1 MIASPHSDPVGRHR
15 ECAVLDEL
23 LVALRAGES
32 RVQVFRGEAGIGK
45 SVLLEYAVA
54 RASEV
59 TVTRAQGVEADME
72 LPYASLH
79 QLCAPF
85 LTQVD
90 ALPGPQRDALRVA
103 FGMAAGDPP
112 DRFLVGLAVLTLL
125 TRASETRPVLVV
137 VDDAQWLD
145 QVSLQTLE
153 FVARRLLAEAVAMVF
168 AARDPE
174 GQAALAGLPETRI
187 SGLDAAAAAELL
199 GSTVGGRLDKR
210 VRDRFVAEMNGNP
223 LALLEFSRGRSAAE
237 LAYGLDSSTYRGAQ
251 YRSAR
256 GTVSSRVERDFAER
270 LGPLPR
276 ATRTLLL
283 IAAAEPIG
291 DAALLVR
298 AAAALE
304 ITPDA
309 EPARTAGLIDFHGSI
324 RFRHPLVRSAV
335 YHQADPEERRAV
347 HRALA
352 AATDPATDPDRR
364 AWHAAQAAPGPDEA
378 VAAGL
383 EQAADRARQ
392 RGGIAAEAVL
402 LERAAQ
408 LTPDASSRGR
418 RAVAAAE
425 AHFSAAA
432 PDRATEQ
439 ATLAELCPLS
449 ALNRARLARLRA
461 RILFARSRSDEAAP
475 LLLDAAAQFA
485 AARSPLAR
493 ETYLEAISATIF
505 AGRLHGPTG
514 ARAAAV
520 AARGSGA
527 PPSGSQAA
535 DLLLDGVAAL
545 LADDYDTGL
554 TTLRSA
560 LELLANEELPTREAT
575 MRWLLLVPVAL
586 EAFIHYAWDL
596 HAWDILATRA
606 VRLARDVG
614 ALGAL
619 PPALIYAGGVHI
631 HYGGFA
637 EAARMIDEADA
648 IAAATGHAP
657 HKYAALVLAAWR
669 GDADVAAGMVE
680 EARASAVERG
690 EVSLLGTMGYI
701 QGVLFNG
708 LARYEEALVA
718 ARSAIEHDGF
728 NFTGL
733 SLVEHVEAAT
743 RCGKLDQAR
752 TSLDR
757 LVELTRAADSGWAR
771 GACARSRALLA
782 DGDEADGLYRTAI
795 EEFGRGGVAV
805 EVARTHLLYGEWL
818 RRSRRPAL
826 AREHLREAYEMFDG
840 MRANAFAERT
850 RRELIATGEHVRTR
864 VAVPAADLT
873 PQESQIATLAAD
885 GLTNAKIGAEL
896 FISPHTVEWH
906 LRKVYTKLGITSR
919 RALPDAL
926 VTAPALDTK
935 ARGSDGPRKNRHE
948 RSLRSPRTPRPR

>member
-1 MIASPHSDPVGRHR
+1 MTASTPPDLVGRDR

-23 LVALRAGES
+23 VVGLLAGES
-32 RVQVFRGEAGIGK
+32 RVRVFRGEAGIGK

-54 RASEV
+54 RASRA

-72 LPYASLH
+72 LPFASLH

-85 LTQVD
+85 LTQLD
-90 ALPGPQRDALRVA
+90 GLPTPQRDALRVA
-103 FGMAAGDPP
+103 FGMAVGDPP
-112 DRFLVGLAVLTLL
+112 DRFLVGLAVLSLL
-125 TRASETRPVLVV
+125 TRASENRPVLVV

-168 AARDPE
+168 AVRDPD
-174 GQAALAGLPETRI
+174 GKGALTDLPTTQI
-187 SGLDAAAAAELL
+187 GGLDAASAAQLL
-199 GSTVGGRLDKR
+199 EATVGGRLDKR
-210 VRDRFVAEMNGNP
+210 VRDRFVAEMHGNP
-223 LALLEFSRGRSAAE
+223 LALLEFSRGRTAAE
-237 LAYGLDSSTYRGAQ
+237 LAYGLDASTSPWAH
-251 YRSAR
+251 
-256 GTVSSRVERDFAER
+256 GTVSSRLERDFAAR
-270 LGPLPR
+270 LASLPPQ
-276 ATRTLLL
+276 TRTLLL
-283 IAAAEPIG
+283 IAAAEPVG
-291 DAALLVR
+291 DAGLLMR
-298 AAAALE
+298 AAASLD
-304 ITPDA
+304 ITADA
-309 EPARTAGLIDFHGSI
+309 EPAKTAGLIDFRGFL

-335 YHQADPEERRAV
+335 YQQADLEERRAV

-352 AATDPATDPDRR
+352 AATNPDVDPDRR
-364 AWHAAQAAPGPDEA
+364 AWHAAQAAYGPDEE

-408 LTPDASSRGR
+408 LTPDAWSRGR

-425 AHFSAAA
+425 AHFSAAS

-439 ATLAELCPLS
+439 ATLAELCPLKS
-449 ALNRARLARLRA
+449 LDRARLARLRA

-475 LLLDAAAQFA
+475 LLLEAAAQFTA
-485 AARSPLAR
+485 AHSPLAR

-505 AGRLHGPTG
+505 AGRVHGATG

-520 AARGSGA
+520 AARASGA
-527 PPSGSQAA
+527 PPSGSKAA
-535 DLLLDGVAAL
+535 DLLLDGVAAILTDGYESGLAALRGALDL
-545 LADDYDTGL
+545 LAQ
-554 TTLRSA
+554 
-560 LELLANEELPTREAT
+560 EELPTREAT
-575 MRWLLLVPVAL
+575 MRWLLLAPVAL

-596 HAWDILATRA
+596 HAWDTLATRA

-631 HYGGFA
+631 HYGDFA
-637 EAARMIDEADA
+637 QAARMIDEADA

-657 HKYAALVLAAWR
+657 HKYASLVLAAWR
-669 GDADVAAGMVE
+669 GDVDAAAGIIE
-680 EARASAVERG
+680 GARASAVQRG
-690 EVSLLGTMGYI
+690 EVSLLGAMGYI

-718 ARSAIEHDGF
+718 ARSGIEHDGF

-733 SLVEHVEAAT
+733 SLVEHIEAAT

-752 TSLDR
+752 SSLAR
-757 LVELTRAADSGWAR
+757 LLDLTRATDSGWAA
-771 GACARSRALLA
+771 GAGARSQALLA
-782 DGDEADGLYRTAI
+782 EGDDADTFYRTAI

-818 RRSRRPAL
+818 RRNRRPAL
-826 AREHLREAYEMFDG
+826 ARDHLRKAYEMFDG
-840 MRANAFAERT
+840 MRADAFAERA
-850 RRELIATGEHVRTR
+850 RRELTAAGEHVRTR
-864 VAVPAADLT
+864 VATSASVLT

-885 GLTNAKIGAEL
+885 GMTNARIGAEL

-906 LRKVYTKLGITSR
+906 LRKVYTKLRINSR

-926 VTAPALDTK
+926 AGAPA
-935 ARGSDGPRKNRHE
+935 S
-948 RSLRSPRTPRPR
+948 

>member
-1 MIASPHSDPVGRHR
+1 MTASTPPDLVGRDR

-23 LVALRAGES
+23 VVGLLAGES
-32 RVQVFRGEAGIGK
+32 RVRVFRGEAGIGK

-54 RASEV
+54 RASRA

-72 LPYASLH
+72 LPFASLH

-85 LTQVD
+85 LTQLD
-90 ALPGPQRDALRVA
+90 GLPTPQREALRVA
-103 FGMAAGDPP
+103 FGMAVGDPP
-112 DRFLVGLAVLTLL
+112 DRFLVGLAVLSLL
-125 TRASETRPVLVV
+125 TRASENRPVLVV

-168 AARDPE
+168 AVRDPD
-174 GQAALAGLPETRI
+174 GKGALTDLPTTQI
-187 SGLDAAAAAELL
+187 GGLDAASAAQLL
-199 GSTVGGRLDKR
+199 EATVGGRLDKR
-210 VRDRFVAEMNGNP
+210 VRDRFVAEMHGNP
-223 LALLEFSRGRSAAE
+223 LALLEFSRSRTAAE
-237 LAYGLDSSTYRGAQ
+237 LAYGLDASTSPWAH
-251 YRSAR
+251 
-256 GTVSSRVERDFAER
+256 GTVSSRLERDFAAR
-270 LGPLPR
+270 LASLPPQ
-276 ATRTLLL
+276 TRTLLL
-283 IAAAEPIG
+283 IAAAEPVG
-291 DAALLVR
+291 DAGLLMR
-298 AAAALE
+298 AAASLD
-304 ITPDA
+304 ITADA
-309 EPARTAGLIDFHGSI
+309 EPAKTAGLIDFRGFL

-335 YHQADPEERRAV
+335 YQQADLEERRAV

-352 AATDPATDPDRR
+352 AATNPDVDPDRR
-364 AWHAAQAAPGPDEA
+364 AWHAAQAAYGPDEE

-408 LTPDASSRGR
+408 LTPDAWSRGR

-425 AHFSAAA
+425 AHFSAAS

-439 ATLAELCPLS
+439 ATLAELCPLKS
-449 ALNRARLARLRA
+449 LDRARLARLRA

-475 LLLDAAAQFA
+475 LLLEAAAQFTA
-485 AARSPLAR
+485 AHSPLAR

-505 AGRLHGPTG
+505 AGRVHGATG

-520 AARGSGA
+520 AARASGA
-527 PPSGSQAA
+527 PPSGSKAA
-535 DLLLDGVAAL
+535 DLLLDGVAAILTDGYESGLAALRGALDL
-545 LADDYDTGL
+545 LAQ
-554 TTLRSA
+554 
-560 LELLANEELPTREAT
+560 EELPTREAT
-575 MRWLLLVPVAL
+575 MRWLLLAPVAL

-596 HAWDILATRA
+596 NAWSTLATRA

-631 HYGGFA
+631 HYGDFA
-637 EAARMIDEADA
+637 QAARMIDEADA

-657 HKYAALVLAAWR
+657 HKYASLVLAAWR
-669 GDADVAAGMVE
+669 GDVDAAAGIIE
-680 EARASAVERG
+680 GARASAVQRG
-690 EVSLLGTMGYI
+690 EVSLLGAMGYI

-718 ARSAIEHDGF
+718 ARSGIEHDGF

-733 SLVEHVEAAT
+733 SLVEHIEAAT

-752 TSLDR
+752 SSLAR
-757 LVELTRAADSGWAR
+757 LLDLTRATDSGWAA
-771 GACARSRALLA
+771 GAGARSQALLA
-782 DGDEADGLYRTAI
+782 EGDDADTLYRTAI

-818 RRSRRPAL
+818 RRNRRPAL
-826 AREHLREAYEMFDG
+826 ARDHLRRAYEMFDG
-840 MRANAFAERT
+840 MRADAFAERA
-850 RRELIATGEHVRTR
+850 RRELTAAGEHVRTR
-864 VAVPAADLT
+864 VATSASVLT

-885 GLTNAKIGAEL
+885 GMTNARIGAEL

-906 LRKVYTKLGITSR
+906 LRKVYTKLRINSR

-926 VTAPALDTK
+926 AGAPA
-935 ARGSDGPRKNRHE
+935 S
-948 RSLRSPRTPRPR
+948 

>member
-1 MIASPHSDPVGRHR
+1 MTASPYPDLVGRQR
-15 ECAVLDEL
+15 ECALLDDL

-32 RVQVFRGEAGIGK
+32 RVQVLRGEAGIGK
-45 SVLLEYAVA
+45 SVLLEYVVA
-54 RASEV
+54 RATHT
-59 TVTRAQGVEADME
+59 TVTRARGVEADME

-85 LTQVD
+85 LNQVD

-125 TRASETRPVLVV
+125 TRASETQPVLVV

-168 AARDPE
+168 AVRDPE
-174 GQAALAGLPETRI
+174 GQTALAGLPKTVI
-187 SGLDAAAAAELL
+187 GGLDAAAAAELL
-199 GSTVGGRLDKR
+199 GATVAGRLEKR
-210 VRDRFVAEMNGNP
+210 VRDRFVAEMHGNP

-237 LAYGLDSSTYRGAQ
+237 LAYGLDSATH
-251 YRSAR
+251 RSAQ
-256 GTVSSRVERDFAER
+256 GTVSSRVEQDFADR
-270 LGPLPR
+270 LAALP
-276 ATRTLLL
+276 APTRTLLL
-283 IAAAEPIG
+283 IAAAEPVG
-291 DAALLVR
+291 DAGLLVR
-298 AAAALE
+298 AATALE
-304 ITPDA
+304 ITPDV
-309 EPARTAGLIDFHGSI
+309 EPAKTAGLIDFQGSI

-335 YHQADPEERRAV
+335 YHQADLEERRAV

-352 AATDPATDPDRR
+352 AATDPTTDPDRR
-364 AWHAAQAAPGPDEA
+364 AWHAAQAASGPDEDA
-378 VAAGL
+378 AAGL

-408 LTPDASSRGR
+408 LTPDAWARGR

-439 ATLAELCPLS
+439 ATLAELCPLTS
-449 ALNRARLARLRA
+449 LDRARLARLRA

-475 LLLDAAAQFA
+475 LLLEAAAQFA
-485 AARSPLAR
+485 ADRSPLAR
-493 ETYLEAISATIF
+493 ETYLEAISATVF
-505 AGRLHGPTG
+505 AGRLHGRTG

-520 AARGSGA
+520 AARGSGT
-527 PPSGSQAA
+527 PSSGSQAA
-535 DLLLDGVAAL
+535 DLLLDGLAAL
-545 LADDYDTGL
+545 LADEYDTGL
-554 TTLRSA
+554 TALRGA

-575 MRWLLLVPVAL
+575 MRWLLLAPVAL
-586 EAFIHYAWDL
+586 EASIHYAWDL
-596 HAWDILATRA
+596 HAWDTLATRA

-631 HYGGFA
+631 HYGDFA
-637 EAARMIDEADA
+637 EAARMIDEADT

-657 HKYAALVLAAWR
+657 HKYATLVLAAWR
-669 GDADVAAGMVE
+669 GDAEVAAGIIE
-680 EARASAVERG
+680 DARASAVERG
-690 EVSLLGTMGYI
+690 EVSLLGAMGYI

-718 ARSAIEHDGF
+718 ARSGIDHDGF

-733 SLVEHVEAAT
+733 SLVEHVEAAI
-743 RCGKLDQAR
+743 RCGKPDQAR
-752 TSLDR
+752 ASLDR
-757 LVELTRAADSGWAR
+757 LIELTRAVDSGWAR
-771 GACARSRALLA
+771 GARARSQALLA
-782 DGDEADGLYRTAI
+782 DGEEANTLYQTAI
-795 EEFGRGGVAV
+795 EEFTRGRVVV

-818 RRSRRPAL
+818 RRSRRTSL
-826 AREHLREAYEMFDG
+826 AREHLRTAYDMFDG

-850 RRELIATGEHVRTR
+850 RRELIATGEHVRAR
-864 VAVPAADLT
+864 VTKLAADLT

-885 GLTNAKIGAEL
+885 GMTNAKIGAEL

-906 LRKVYTKLGITSR
+906 LRKVYTKLGINSR

-926 VTAPALDTK
+926 VTAPALDTREP
-935 ARGSDGPRKNRHE
+935 AGDGTRQNRRQ
-948 RSLRSPRTPRPR
+948 RSLRSPRTSRPR

>member
-1 MIASPHSDPVGRHR
+1 MIASPLPDLVGRHR

-23 LVALRAGES
+23 LIGLREGGS
-32 RVQVFRGEAGIGK
+32 RVLVVRGEAGIGK
-45 SVLLEYAVA
+45 SVLLEYLAAQASRVNVA
-54 RASEV
+54 RAH
-59 TVTRAQGVEADME
+59 GIEADME

-85 LTQVD
+85 LGELEN
-90 ALPGPQRDALRVA
+90 LPAPQRDALRVA

-125 TRASETRPVLVV
+125 TRASETRPVLVL

-153 FVARRLLAEAVAMVF
+153 FVARRLLAEAVAMAF
-168 AARDPE
+168 AVRDPE
-174 GQAALAGLPETRI
+174 GRTALNGLPALQTG
-187 SGLDAAAAAELL
+187 GLDTTAAGELL
-199 GSTVGGRLDKR
+199 EATVGGQLEKR
-210 VRDRFVAEMNGNP
+210 VRDRFVAEMHGNP

-237 LAYGLDSSTYRGAQ
+237 LAYGLDSSAYPSIRVPVA
-251 YRSAR
+251 
-256 GTVSSRVERDFAER
+256 SRVERDFISR
-270 LGPLPR
+270 LGSLPA

-283 IAAAEPIG
+283 IAAAEPVG
-291 DAALLVR
+291 DARLLLR
-298 AAAALE
+298 AAASLE
-304 ITPDA
+304 ITTDA
-309 EPARTAGLIDFHGSI
+309 APAKAAGLIEFGESV

-335 YHQADPEERRAV
+335 YHGAEPKERRAV

-352 AATDPATDPDRR
+352 EATDPVLDPDRR
-364 AWHAAQAAPGPDEA
+364 AWHAAQAADGPDEE

-383 EQAADRARQ
+383 ERAADRARQ

-402 LERAAQ
+402 LERAAEM
-408 LTPDASSRGR
+408 TPERWPQGR
-418 RAVAAAE
+418 RALAAAE

-432 PDRATEQ
+432 PNRATEL

-449 ALNRARLARLRA
+449 ALDRARLARLRA

-475 LLLDAAAQFA
+475 LLLEAAAQFTA
-485 AARSPLAR
+485 AGSPLAR

-505 AGRLHGPTG
+505 AGRVHGPAG
-514 ARAAAV
+514 ARAAAI

-527 PPSGSQAA
+527 PPSNSKAA

-545 LADDYDTGL
+545 LTDGSESGIPA
-554 TTLRSA
+554 LRDA
-560 LELLANEELPTREAT
+560 LELLAHEELGTREST

-596 HAWDILATRA
+596 HAWDTLSSRA

-631 HYGGFA
+631 HYGDFA
-637 EAARMIDEADA
+637 KATRMIGEADA
-648 IAAATGHAP
+648 LADASGHAP
-657 HKYAALVLAAWR
+657 HKYATLVLAAWQ
-669 GDADVAAGMVE
+669 GEADVAAAIIE
-680 EARASAVERG
+680 EAKQRADQRG
-690 EVSLLGTMGYI
+690 EVSLLGAMGYI

-708 LARYEEALVA
+708 LARYEEALEA
-718 ARSAIEHDGF
+718 ARTGIEHDGF

-743 RCGKLDQAR
+743 RCGELDQAR
-752 TSLDR
+752 VSLAR
-757 LVELTRAADSGWAR
+757 LLELTRATDSGWAH
-771 GACARSRALLA
+771 GAGSRSRALLS
-782 DGDEADGLYRTAI
+782 DGDDADRLYRTAI
-795 EEFGRGGVAV
+795 EEFGRGGVTV

-818 RRSRRPAL
+818 RRNHRRTQ
-826 AREHLREAYEMFDG
+826 AREHLRTAHEMFDG
-840 MRANAFAERT
+840 MRAHAFTERA
-850 RRELIATGEHVRTR
+850 RRELLATGEHVRARESKPTS
-864 VAVPAADLT
+864 ALT
-873 PQESQIATLAAD
+873 PQESQVAGLAAD
-885 GLTNAKIGAEL
+885 GMTNAKIGAEL

-906 LRKVYTKLGITSR
+906 LRKVYSKLGINSR

-926 VTAPALDTK
+926 AGPSA
-935 ARGSDGPRKNRHE
+935 GSAG
-948 RSLRSPRTPRPR
+948 RPGR